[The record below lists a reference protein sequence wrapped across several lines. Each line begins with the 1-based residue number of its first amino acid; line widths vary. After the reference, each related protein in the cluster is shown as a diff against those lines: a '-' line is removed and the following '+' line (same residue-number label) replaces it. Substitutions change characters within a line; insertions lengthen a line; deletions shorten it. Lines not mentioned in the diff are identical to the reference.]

1 MSWSSAAQ
9 RRMGLRRSVL
19 HHRYGM
25 LPDVPIVVRVVL
37 VKAEHGASSGIGT
50 ANTSEKPRKTAAAPF
65 PQSIFVSSD
74 WTRSA
79 AISLSRS
86 LFLWDG
92 RGRGV
97 FDLHSVYR
105 SKAQS
110 PKHPQAI
117 LPGTSGPDLPHSGS
131 ALSQC
136 LPGPPEKSM
145 TPAFG

>member
-1 MSWSSAAQ
+1 MEQ
-9 RRMGLRRSVL
+9 RRPAQDGLRRSVL

-117 LPGTSGPDLPHSGS
+117 LPEPPVRISHTADQPFLNV
-131 ALSQC
+131 C
-136 LPGPPEKSM
+136 PGLRKNQ
-145 TPAFG
+145 